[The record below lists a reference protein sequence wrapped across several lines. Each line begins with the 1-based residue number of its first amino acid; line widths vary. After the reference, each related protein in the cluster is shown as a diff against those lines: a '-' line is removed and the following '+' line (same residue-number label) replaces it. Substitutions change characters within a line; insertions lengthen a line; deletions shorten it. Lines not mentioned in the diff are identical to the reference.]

1 VFCVINVN
9 YLVLNGLE
17 IDLITMRVIIVIII
31 IILFFNLVTFQTI
44 AIITFLFVLRIEYP
58 ILHMY
63 HIFIMSSSAY
73 QPINDQPY
81 LMTKTVHRL

>member
-1 VFCVINVN
+1 VFCVFNVN

-17 IDLITMRVIIVIII
+17 IDLIAMRVIIVITIIII

-63 HIFIMSSSAY
+63 HIFITSSSAY
-73 QPINDQPY
+73 QPIND
-81 LMTKTVHRL
+81 

>member
-1 VFCVINVN
+1 VFCVFNVN

-17 IDLITMRVIIVIII
+17 IDLIAMRVIIVITIIIII

-73 QPINDQPY
+73 QPIND
-81 LMTKTVHRL
+81 

>member
-1 VFCVINVN
+1 MFCVFNVN

-17 IDLITMRVIIVIII
+17 IDLIAMRVIIVITIII

-73 QPINDQPY
+73 QPIND
-81 LMTKTVHRL
+81 

>member
-1 VFCVINVN
+1 VFCVFNVN

-17 IDLITMRVIIVIII
+17 IDLIAMRVIIVITIIII

-73 QPINDQPY
+73 QPIND
-81 LMTKTVHRL
+81 

>member
-1 VFCVINVN
+1 VFCVFNVN

-17 IDLITMRVIIVIII
+17 IDLIAMRVIIVITIIII
-31 IILFFNLVTFQTI
+31 IILFFNLVTSQTI

-73 QPINDQPY
+73 QPIND
-81 LMTKTVHRL
+81 

>member
-1 VFCVINVN
+1 VFCVFNVN

-17 IDLITMRVIIVIII
+17 IDLIAMRVIIVITIIII

-44 AIITFLFVLRIEYP
+44 AIITFLFVLRIGYP

-73 QPINDQPY
+73 QPIND
-81 LMTKTVHRL
+81 